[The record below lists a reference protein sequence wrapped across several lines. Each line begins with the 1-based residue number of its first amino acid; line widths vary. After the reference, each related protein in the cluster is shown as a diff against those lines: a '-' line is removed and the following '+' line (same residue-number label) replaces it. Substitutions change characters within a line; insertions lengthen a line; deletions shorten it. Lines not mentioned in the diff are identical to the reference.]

1 MLENKEEAMHKGLS
15 PVLLSIV
22 TAALVLVF
30 GCGDSNVNKAK
41 AFQAQK
47 KYDQAIQ
54 HYRLALDK
62 DPENKTARYG
72 LIETYAQKV
81 INKGGE
87 QLAPEYVEEV
97 MADLEPV
104 AQPLMSDQN
113 IKRYISLVYQMLAKR
128 YAEAGRNDKAA
139 EAWAKVIEIEPS
151 FAEAHFNLGMAMC
164 LGGKYEKAIPHFE
177 KAISLNPYF
186 VKGYQALGDTLL
198 RLKRNEEA
206 AQQYLKA
213 LELNPDDPA
222 IHHNLGLTYFNEGN
236 VEKAIDEYQ
245 KALEIEP
252 DYAFAYRSLHDAYER
267 AGNTE
272 KVKEI
277 DEKWKKMTEDYLQAL
292 RESNSASPEP
302 SETPGGS

>member
-1 MLENKEEAMHKGLS
+1 VLENKEEAMHKRVSL
-15 PVLLSIV
+15 VLLSIV

-47 KYDQAIQ
+47 QYDQAIQ
-54 HYRLALDK
+54 HYRLALEK

-81 INKGGE
+81 IDVGGE
-87 QLAPEYVEEV
+87 KLDPEYVEKV
-97 MADLEPV
+97 MADLQPV

-128 YAEAGRNDKAA
+128 YAEAGRDDKAA
-139 EAWAKVIEIEPS
+139 EAWARVIEIEPS
-151 FAEAHFNLGMAMC
+151 FAEAHFNLGLAMC
-164 LGGKYEKAIPHFE
+164 LGGKYEESIPHFE
-177 KAISLNPYF
+177 KAVSLNPYF

-198 RLKRNEEA
+198 RLNRNEEA

-222 IHHNLGLTYFNEGN
+222 IHHNLGVSYFNEGET
-236 VEKAIDEYQ
+236 EKAIDEYQ

-252 DYAFAYRSLHDAYER
+252 NYAFAYRSLHDAYEKT
-267 AGNTE
+267 GDME

-277 DEKWKKMTEDYLQAL
+277 DEKWKKLTEDYLQVL
-292 RESNSASPEP
+292 REGNPASPEP
-302 SETPGGS
+302 SEPPAGS